1 MEEWNKGSIKLE
13 NGSKIVAAATSS
25 DSVRGQSFSLVF
37 LDECVSGDTWI
48 CVKNKDNGTE
58 YLAQMQDFFEGT
70 RETLLRNDN
79 LQVLTKSGF
88 KDFSGIKRTRGVPL
102 HLTFDDGK
110 SLTCSPG
117 HKLVNSDGS
126 FVQAQDLNI
135 GDIIDGRTLTSK
147 IFTHK
152 EVYLYDLLSV
162 EGNHTYITNG
172 INSSNC
178 AFIPKNVWTKFF
190 SSTWPTISSGK
201 DSKFILVSTPQ
212 GTNHFYDF
220 WKGAVEG
227 KNGFHPS
234 EVNWWDVPGRDE
246 KWREEQLQAMSE
258 EQFDIEYGN
267 SFVASSGSLISPEY
281 FKRLEFDLATPI
293 QAVKNTRI
301 FNLPERGRQYI
312 ATADCA
318 DGGGDFSTISM
329 IDITEFPYKQVAVYA
344 DNTISHLSFPNIIHQ
359 LCEKYNN
366 ADVLVESNDIG
377 KTILH
382 ILNYDI
388 DYDNII
394 HTFKKSG
401 GSELGQRT
409 TKRTKA
415 LGCSRLKDMIES
427 KGIIIQDADTLA
439 ELRHFKLKGASYEA
453 EIGYHDDLVMGLVNF
468 AYYAST
474 PEYRMRFDNNFTDEY
489 RERYEHEV
497 MEQLTPLPLFGATL
511 DDVSEADLRW
521 LS

>member
-1 MEEWNKGSIKLE
+1 M
-13 NGSKIVAAATSS
+13 
-25 DSVRGQSFSLVF
+25 
-37 LDECVSGDTWI
+37 
-48 CVKNKDNGTE
+48 
-58 YLAQMQDFFEGT
+58 
-70 RETLLRNDN
+70 
-79 LQVLTKSGF
+79 
-88 KDFSGIKRTRGVPL
+88 
-102 HLTFDDGK
+102 
-110 SLTCSPG
+110 
-117 HKLVNSDGS
+117 
-126 FVQAQDLNI
+126 
-135 GDIIDGRTLTSK
+135 
-147 IFTHK
+147 
-152 EVYLYDLLSV
+152 
-162 EGNHTYITNG
+162 
-172 INSSNC
+172 
-178 AFIPKNVWTKFF
+178 
-190 SSTWPTISSGK
+190 
-201 DSKFILVSTPQ
+201 
-212 GTNHFYDF
+212 
-220 WKGAVEG
+220 
-227 KNGFHPS
+227 
-234 EVNWWDVPGRDE
+234 NWWDVPERDE

-258 EQFDIEYGN
+258 EQFNIEYGN

-293 QAVKNTRI
+293 QSVKNTRI

-318 DGGGDFSTISM
+318 DGGGDFSTISI
-329 IDITEFPYKQVAVYA
+329 IDISEFPYKQVAVYA

-394 HTFKKSG
+394 HTFKKTG

-415 LGCSRLKDMIES
+415 LGCSRLKDMVES

-468 AYYAST
+468 AHYAST
-474 PEYRMRFDNNFTDEY
+474 PEFRMRFDSNFTDEY
-489 RERYEHEV
+489 RERYENEV

-511 DDVSEADLRW
+511 DGVSEKDLRW